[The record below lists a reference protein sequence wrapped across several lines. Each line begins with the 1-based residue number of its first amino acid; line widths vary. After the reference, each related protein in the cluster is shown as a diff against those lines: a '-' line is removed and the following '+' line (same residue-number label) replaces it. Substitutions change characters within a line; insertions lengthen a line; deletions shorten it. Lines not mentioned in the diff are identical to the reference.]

1 MAKPKLK
8 PKPNPNPTLAAPDRR
23 RPSSVRHTRA
33 IARDRMTRP
42 GTLPPDE
49 QIEQRL
55 TDLVHP
61 ATLAQ
66 VALFHK
72 QGLRQRTLT
81 LPVML
86 ALVLS
91 ALWRQIASVAELTRR
106 IQTESLLWAAPVKVS
121 SEALRQR
128 LTSLPA
134 DLIAGVLTTLLPQ
147 LQQRWAARRRPLPE
161 AIAWAQAHYPQV
173 VICDGSTLDV
183 VVRKLGLLRDRDT
196 APLAGRM
203 TALLDAASRL
213 PLQVWYT
220 DDPQAHDQTFWPQ
233 ILGAVQAG
241 AFLIF
246 DLGYTNFEH
255 FAELTAR
262 QITFLTRAKTNL
274 TYQVERVL
282 EASASV
288 HDTLI
293 WIGHGADR
301 QLVRLVEVLYRG
313 LWYRYLTNERDA
325 ARLPARHVVALYG
338 QRWRIEDAFA
348 IIKRLLGLA
357 YFWAGSVNAVQVQV
371 WATWLL
377 YAVLV
382 DVTDAVADA
391 LAHPFASVS
400 MEMVY
405 RGLYYFTQAHH
416 RGDAD
421 ATDLVSYLA
430 AHAKLLGLI
439 KRTRK
444 PPAAGPPAALPEEE
458 DALDRF
464 MHSLTCD

>member
-1 MAKPKLK
+1 MLMAKPT
-8 PKPNPNPTLAAPDRR
+8 PAATDQRKT
-23 RPSSVRHTRA
+23 SSVRHTRA
-33 IARDRMTRP
+33 IARDRTKRP

-66 VALFHK
+66 VALFQQ

-81 LPVML
+81 LPVMM

-91 ALWRQIASVAELTRR
+91 ALWRQIASVAELARR

-121 SEALRQR
+121 SQALTQR

-134 DLIAGVLTTLLPQ
+134 GLFAGALTDLLPQ
-147 LQQRWAARRRPLPE
+147 LHQRWAARRRPLPE
-161 AIAWAQAHYPQV
+161 AIAWAQAHYVQV
-173 VICDGSTLDV
+173 VICDGSTLDAL
-183 VVRKLGLLRDRDT
+183 VRKLGLLRDRVK

-220 DDPQAHDQTFWPQ
+220 DDAQVHDQTFWPQ

-241 AFLIF
+241 ALLIY
-246 DLGYTNFEH
+246 DLGYTNFKH

-288 HDTLI
+288 YDAWV
-293 WIGHGADR
+293 WIGQGADR
-301 QLVRLVEVLYRG
+301 QLVRLVAVLYRG

-325 ARLPARHVVALYG
+325 ARLPAPLLVALYS

-382 DVTDAVADA
+382 DLTDAVAEA
-391 LAHPFASVS
+391 LAHPFASLS
-400 MEMVY
+400 LEMVY

-416 RGDAD
+416 RGEASDV
-421 ATDLVSYLA
+421 VSYLA
-430 AHAKLLGLI
+430 AQAQLLGLI
-439 KRTRK
+439 KRPRK
-444 PPAAGPPAALPEEE
+444 PPAAAPPE

-464 MHSLTCD
+464 MQSLTCD